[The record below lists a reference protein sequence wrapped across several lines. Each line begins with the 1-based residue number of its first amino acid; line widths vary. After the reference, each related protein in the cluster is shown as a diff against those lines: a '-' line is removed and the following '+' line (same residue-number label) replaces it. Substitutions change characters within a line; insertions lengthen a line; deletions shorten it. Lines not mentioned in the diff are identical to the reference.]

1 MQLWIFASI
10 KIKTVLFYGKK
21 VFFRENVSIRVNEPI
36 LIECL
41 TPESRLDEVIE
52 KINGIITKGTIC
64 TIPVQDTSINRLKL
78 DTDFSFLYNVRKMCR

>member
-10 KIKTVLFYGKK
+10 KVKTVLFYGKK

-64 TIPVQDTSINRLKL
+64 TIPVQVHINK
-78 DTDFSFLYNVRKMCR
+78 